1 MSDCEMAQN
10 FLSFFLFLFV
20 TRATKNIFKPVVCG
34 RCAEIH
40 NPIRFIK
47 VHLKDL
53 TDIYLRIQ
61 GIYDSLIYAY

>member
-10 FLSFFLFLFV
+10 LLSPSYFLFLSV
-20 TRATKNIFKPVVCG
+20 ISLRGISRSVCG
-34 RCAEIH
+34 RYAEIH

-53 TDIYLRIQ
+53 THIYLRIQ